1 MFVLVLN
8 LLFFFLLFIHSFMK
22 IRRGEVKIYKIL
34 RRIFT
39 RLFVKIAVIKK
50 FMGTY
55 VFKIFSF
62 FFFTVICTFS

>member
-1 MFVLVLN
+1 
-8 LLFFFLLFIHSFMK
+8 MK

-62 FFFTVICTFS
+62 FFFLLLFALLASF